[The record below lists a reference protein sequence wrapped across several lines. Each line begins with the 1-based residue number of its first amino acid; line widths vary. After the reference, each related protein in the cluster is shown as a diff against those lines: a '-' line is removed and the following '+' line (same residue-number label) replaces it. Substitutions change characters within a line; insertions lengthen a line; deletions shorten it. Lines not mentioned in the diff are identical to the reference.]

1 MRRIFVIIGVS
12 ILVPSIAA
20 CVPERREGEPGEEG
34 KRAVEEGRLEVEGG
48 YGLYYRRMGDGE
60 QKVII
65 PAGFFLEEALAGL
78 ADTRTLVFYDMRDR
92 GRSDS
97 VPDMTQV
104 GIQQDIDDL
113 EAIRAYLGPERIS
126 LIGWSYLG
134 AMVAMYALQNPER
147 VERLVQIGPI
157 PPRANPAYAQA
168 AMQAYMQAV
177 SPAGLER
184 LEELT
189 AAGVEVEEP
198 ERFYR
203 EFWNVH
209 KPALFGDTTKMSLYE
224 MPPAELSNEWL
235 HNLQA
240 HFSAKIA
247 SFGDYDLRA
256 AASGLDV
263 PVLVVHGTRDRN
275 APFEGGREWS
285 TAWANARLLVVEGSA
300 HMPFVEQPD
309 LVLSAID
316 EFLRGR
322 WPEATEATR
331 EGR

>member
-1 MRRIFVIIGVS
+1 MRRSIVMSVS
-12 ILVPSIAA
+12 ILVASIAA
-20 CVPERREGEPGEEG
+20 CAPERRDGVPNGEGEPV
-34 KRAVEEGRLEVEGG
+34 VEEGRLEVEGG
-48 YGLYYRRMGDGE
+48 FGLYYRLVGDGE

-65 PAGFFLEEALAGL
+65 PAGFFLEDALAAL
-78 ADTRTLVFYDMRDR
+78 AERRALVFYDMRDR

-113 EAIRAYLGPERIS
+113 EAIRAHFGLERIS

-134 AMVAMYALQNPER
+134 AMVAMYALQHPER

-157 PPRANPAYAQA
+157 PPRANPPYVQA
-168 AMQAYMQAV
+168 AMQAYMEAL

-189 AAGVEVEEP
+189 AAGVEEAEP

-203 EFWNVH
+203 EFWRVH
-209 KPALFGDTTKMSLYE
+209 KVALFGDTTKMSLYE

-235 HNLQA
+235 HNLGA
-240 HFSAKIA
+240 HFAAKIA

-256 AASGLDV
+256 AASGLDL
-263 PVLVVHGTRDRN
+263 PVLIVHGTRDRN
-275 APFEGGREWS
+275 APFDGGREWA
-285 TAWANARLLVVEGSA
+285 TAWANARLLVVNGAA

-309 LVLSAID
+309 LVMPAID
-316 EFLRGR
+316 EFLSGR
-322 WPEATEATR
+322 WPEASEATR